1 MNIYVQ
7 ISGYGATERLSKN
20 KLRCHQ
26 LLYQEAVLRIQI
38 RDPVPFR
45 SMDLGFLDPGS
56 RIPNPQSLT
65 LTFESSVTNVWV
77 KSAIILCQLA

>member
-1 MNIYVQ
+1 M
-7 ISGYGATERLSKN
+7 SKSPARERLSKN

-45 SMDLGFLDPGS
+45 SMDLGFQDPGS
-56 RIPNPQSLT
+56 RIPNPQS
-65 LTFESSVTNVWV
+65 FVAVVGSGIRDPRSEIRDPGWRKIRIRVPG
-77 KSAIILCQLA
+77 